1 MLTTIIK
8 NKTNSFSRTTLY
20 LLALIIF
27 VFGGQC
33 APNDD
38 KIDMIPGYPD
48 DLGLKYY
55 AGYLKTSSPLR
66 KLHYVFIQSYK
77 GDQNTLPVTMWM
89 NGGPGCASKIGL
101 IQ

>member
-1 MLTTIIK
+1 MLTLIK
-8 NKTNSFSRTTLY
+8 KHNANRYFRSTLF
-20 LLALIIF
+20 LLVLIVL
-27 VFGGQC
+27 VFIGQS
-33 APNDD
+33 APDAD

-66 KLHYVFIQSYK
+66 KLHYVFIQSYI
-77 GDQNTLPVTMWM
+77 GDQNKLPVTMWM

-101 IQ
+101 LQ

>member
-1 MLTTIIK
+1 MLIAIRK
-8 NKTNSFSRTTLY
+8 HKAGSFFRAKLF
-20 LLALIIF
+20 LLALVLLVYI
-27 VFGGQC
+27 GRS
-33 APNDD
+33 APDDD

-101 IQ
+101 LQ